1 MNIADMIN
9 SVAQFIKECM
19 INAFWF
25 FIMEDVQSVD
35 QIGTVKACLGISL
48 FMVFSVSLI
57 NLLVWI
63 IRKEYGCGGRRKSAK
78 RADMKNHT
86 YKTPQTRCFQPVSAA
101 KFIYPDT

>member
-19 INAFWF
+19 INVFWF

-35 QIGTVKACLGISL
+35 QIGMVKACLGISL
-48 FMVFSVSLI
+48 FMVLSVSLI

-63 IRKEYGCGGRRKSAK
+63 KERIWMRWKKKKRKKS
-78 RADMKNHT
+78 
-86 YKTPQTRCFQPVSAA
+86 
-101 KFIYPDT
+101 